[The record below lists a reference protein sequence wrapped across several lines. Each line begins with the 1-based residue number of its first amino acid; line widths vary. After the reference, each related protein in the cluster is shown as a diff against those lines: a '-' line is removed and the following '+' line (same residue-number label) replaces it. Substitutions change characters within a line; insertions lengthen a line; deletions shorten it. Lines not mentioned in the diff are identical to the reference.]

1 MFDTKEQID
10 YMLNLLDARRDK
22 IGDQIRKLEETFT
35 DHVALH
41 QQKDYRRYV
50 KERDLNTTIVVKL
63 FNEKRRLAKQEIIN
77 AG

>member
-10 YMLNLLDARRDK
+10 YVLNLLDARRDK

-50 KERDLNTTIVVKL
+50 KERDLNATIVVKL
-63 FNEKRRLAKQEIIN
+63 FNEKRRLAKQEIVN